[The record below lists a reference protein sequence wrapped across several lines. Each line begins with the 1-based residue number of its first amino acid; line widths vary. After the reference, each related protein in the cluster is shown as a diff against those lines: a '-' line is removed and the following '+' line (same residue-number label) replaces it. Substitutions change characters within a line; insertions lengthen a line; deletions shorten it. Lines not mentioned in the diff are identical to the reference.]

1 MRACRPLW
9 RVVAAAGVL
18 AGFLIGSLTAVFAQ
32 PQSTTIGDPSQIITY
47 SDILAAPDDLKL
59 NFNYARQEAGRG
71 NLSGASTALER
82 LLLLE
87 PEWNTAR
94 LFYAVVLYRLDD
106 LLAAERELLILSD
119 RRLPEPQAL
128 EVTKYL
134 NLIKRKRQRLHVRGF
149 LGIGGRYDDN
159 RNFATNLDGETDPIL
174 ILGLPATSF
183 IEPEDDFAYRG
194 FAGFNGRYK
203 LNPLS
208 RHALYFRGTGLYNE
222 QTSVDEQ
229 SFSDVYGEVGLE
241 FDARILKI
249 KPHVIGRTFAIDN
262 EQYFTEA
269 GGGVSLEKSV
279 TPRFNVGA
287 FGIAL
292 YQDFNS
298 ISVASI
304 GNLRT
309 GNRVQAGASA
319 NYALNARNRIGGR
332 FLYDDK
338 AADFDAFAY
347 WNARIEVDYLFL
359 LGRGSFLQLQGSTS
373 WAEFDAPDP
382 IFSPTLTRR
391 DRRYVSRISVGSPLT
406 SITGAVGWDLPQAL
420 SDLTLQVAADYR
432 RQDSNIGNFSYDNI
446 GAEANLIW
454 NFEFGR

>member
-1 MRACRPLW
+1 MGTCVWGDRRYLW
-9 RVVAAAGVL
+9 RAFGCAVLLVAL
-18 AGFLIGSLTAVFAQ
+18 SLPAYAQ
-32 PQSTTIGDPSQIITY
+32 QPNTIGDPSQTITFG
-47 SDILAAPDDLKL
+47 DILNAPDDLEL
-59 NFNYARQEAGRG
+59 NFNYARQEASRG

-94 LFYAVVLYRLDD
+94 LFYAIVLYRLDD

-128 EVTKYL
+128 EVTRYL
-134 NLIKRKRQRLHVRGF
+134 SLIKRKRQRLHVRGF
-149 LGIGGRYDDN
+149 LGIGSRYDTN

-174 ILGLPATSF
+174 VLGLPAITF
-183 IEPEDDFAYRG
+183 IQPEDDFSYRG
-194 FAGFNGRYK
+194 FAGLNGRYK
-203 LNPLS
+203 LSPIS
-208 RHALYFRGTGLYNE
+208 RHALYFRTSGIYNE
-222 QTSVDEQ
+222 QDTIDEQ
-229 SFSDVYGEVGLE
+229 SFSDVYGEVGLD
-241 FDARILKI
+241 FDVRVLKV

-269 GGGVSLEKSV
+269 GGGVTLERSV
-279 TPRFNVGA
+279 TPRFNVSA
-287 FGIAL
+287 FGVAL

-298 ISVASI
+298 IGVAST

-309 GNRVQAGASA
+309 GNRIQTGASA
-319 NYALNARNRIGGR
+319 NYAFNARNRLGGR

-338 AADFDAFAY
+338 AANFSPFAY
-347 WNARIEVDYLFL
+347 WNARIEIDYLLL
-359 LGRGSFLQLQGSTS
+359 LGRGSFLKLQGSTA

-391 DRRYVSRISVGSPLT
+391 DRRYVSRLSVGSPVT
-406 SITGAVGWDLPQAL
+406 AIGKVVGLELPESL
-420 SDLTLQVAADYR
+420 SDLTLQLAADYR
-432 RQDSNIGNFSYDNI
+432 RQDSNIGNFSYDNV

-454 NFEFGR
+454 NFDFGR